1 MSKAYQSLA
10 TATARACDGAMC
22 QCNDTAPM
30 QLCTSARH
38 SNGPRQYQRSTKRL
52 AACVPT
58 CLSTTPQAVWLTEVT
73 ERPRDVDLIVNYL
86 SSLLSSTEQPLGEP
100 Y

>member
-1 MSKAYQSLA
+1 M
-10 TATARACDGAMC
+10 G
-22 QCNDTAPM
+22 
-30 QLCTSARH
+30 
-38 SNGPRQYQRSTKRL
+38 

>member
-1 MSKAYQSLA
+1 MPL
-10 TATARACDGAMC
+10 TPH
-22 QCNDTAPM
+22 QCSNAP
-30 QLCTSARH
+30 SARH

-52 AACVPT
+52 GAAWGGACVPT

>member
-1 MSKAYQSLA
+1 MAIPTVHQAAGCRVGA
-10 TATARACDGAMC
+10 T
-22 QCNDTAPM
+22 
-30 QLCTSARH
+30 
-38 SNGPRQYQRSTKRL
+38 
-52 AACVPT
+52 CVPT